1 MDDFKDILNMVD
13 KLFEAKIN
21 NELLKQATDD
31 RVKNLIKLLNEYG
44 IHGTKAIGFLQ
55 KMAIVCGEGDT
66 DAEL

>member
-1 MDDFKDILNMVD
+1 MDDFKDVLNMVD

-44 IHGTKAIGFLQ
+44 IHGMKAIGFLQ
-55 KMAIVCGEGDT
+55 KMAVVCGES
-66 DAEL
+66 DAE